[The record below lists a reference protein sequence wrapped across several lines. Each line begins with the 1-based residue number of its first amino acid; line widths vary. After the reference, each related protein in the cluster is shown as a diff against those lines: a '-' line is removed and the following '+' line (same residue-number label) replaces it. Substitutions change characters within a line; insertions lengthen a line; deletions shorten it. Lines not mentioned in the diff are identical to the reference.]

1 MLDVV
6 FKINS
11 FFVFVYLIFVAV
23 VFISDTP
30 IKDIQDHIK
39 FQQNLVT
46 TTAVEDLILNHI
58 NRVINYLVAHY
69 LRS

>member
-6 FKINS
+6 SEINS
-11 FFVFVYLIFVAV
+11 PIVFVYLIFVAV
-23 VFISDTP
+23 AFISDTH

-39 FQQNLVT
+39 FQQNLIT

-58 NRVINYLVAHY
+58 NRVINYLVAH
-69 LRS
+69 